1 MFTLEYRHWR
11 EASAAVAPNMQN
23 GAHNRRSRD
32 FPGTSRGQSLDFRQV
47 SAFPRTRGAV
57 LLLLL
62 GLACL
67 MNGVPLGAHAQTVE
81 EISVVTPSIS
91 VDAGGAF
98 TVGWSYSGS
107 GGTTGDLN
115 SFRIN
120 LHYCGD
126 DGSSCSSST
135 SSGGDGLWCGES
147 YAELCTREGGICV
160 DSDGS
165 YNVTVPVD
173 TPPGLYSV
181 MVTLVQDFSVASCSS
196 AFNVTEAQGSAAAA
210 AAGEPSLEV
219 LYPASYLVEGMAFTA
234 QWVYDNGTGE
244 AEGTFEVNLKLC
256 DSESSDC
263 DDGG

>member
-1 MFTLEYRHWR
+1 MFTIYDRHWR
-11 EASAAVAPNMQN
+11 EASVAVAPNMQN
-23 GAHNRRSRD
+23 GAHIRRARH
-32 FPGTSRGQSLDFRQV
+32 FPGTSRWRSLDFRRA
-47 SAFPRTRGAV
+47 SEFPRKSGAM

-67 MNGVPLGAHAQTVE
+67 MNGVPLRAHAQTVD
-81 EISVVTPSIS
+81 EISVITPSS

-98 TVGWSYSGS
+98 AVEWSYSAS

-126 DGSSCSSST
+126 DGSSCSSS
-135 SSGGDGLWCGES
+135 SSTTGGDGLFCGDS
-147 YAELCTREGGICV
+147 YAELCIREGGICV

-173 TPPGLYSV
+173 TTPGLYSV
-181 MVTLVQDFSVASCSS
+181 MVTLVQDFTVASCSS
-196 AFNVTEAQGSAAAA
+196 AFNVTEAQDSAA
-210 AAGEPSLEV
+210 AAGEPNLEV
-219 LYPASYLVEGMAFTA
+219 LYPASYIVEGTAFTA

>member
-1 MFTLEYRHWR
+1 MFIVADRHWR
-11 EASAAVAPNMQN
+11 EASEAVAPNTKN
-23 GAHNRRSRD
+23 GARIRRTR
-32 FPGTSRGQSLDFRQV
+32 TSCWRSLDFRRV
-47 SAFPRTRGAV
+47 SEFPRKRGAV

-67 MNGVPLGAHAQTVE
+67 MNGVPLRAHAQTVE
-81 EISVVTPSIS
+81 EISVITPSS

-98 TVGWSYSGS
+98 TLEWSYSGS

-120 LHYCGD
+120 LHYCDD
-126 DGSSCSSST
+126 DGSSCRSST
-135 SSGGDGLWCGES
+135 STAGKGLFCGES
-147 YAELCTREGGICV
+147 YAELCNREGGICV

-219 LYPASYLVEGMAFTA
+219 LYPASYLVEGAAFTA
-234 QWVYDNGTGE
+234 QWVYNSGTGE

-256 DSESSDC
+256 DSESNSDC